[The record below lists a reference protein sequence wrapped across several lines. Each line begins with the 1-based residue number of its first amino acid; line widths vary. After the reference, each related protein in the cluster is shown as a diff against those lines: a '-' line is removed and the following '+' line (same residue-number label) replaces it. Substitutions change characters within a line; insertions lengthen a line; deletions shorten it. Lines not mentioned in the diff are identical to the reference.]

1 MKLTP
6 VFVDKDGDLK
16 LGKRKCR
23 LHKKDDVRKVAEKFG
38 VSKNG
43 TVKQLC
49 AAIKRRMP
57 APKAPPKRINKTEAL
72 QKINKM
78 KILDANKRQLH
89 NLFKRRSPRHVLR
102 VARELARLR

>member
-43 TVKQLC
+43 TVKELC
-49 AAIKRRMP
+49 ESIKKRMLK
-57 APKAPPKRINKTEAL
+57 PKAPPKKTDKSEAL
-72 QKINKM
+72 KKINKM
-78 KILDANKRQLH
+78 KILDANKRQLR
-89 NLFKRRSPRHVLR
+89 NLFKRRSPQHVLR